1 MLGDRFCERM
11 VHDLFALAKVLLCLI
26 NFHLCF

>member
-26 NFHLCF
+26 NFRLCF